1 MKIDDFEK
9 AYEILKDYK
18 GKNNQIQYYQ
28 YKVQKINYSLTEF
41 DTEYILNNFD
51 FEPYD
56 VNKTVKIARDYG
68 EILKNKYELDFLPE
82 KIRITRVI
90 GEMGE
95 SLHCY
100 VQYRKSVKPSLMY
113 VKKRYILNQLIDET
127 KYNEVNVDFGKY
139 DNITKEKDGT
149 TLKKA
154 QREGI
159 EFLLRNKKCI
169 LADSMG
175 TGKEQDVNTI
185 MPTPEGYKRM
195 GDLKVGDNVFAS
207 DGSIC
212 QVTDIFP
219 QGLKDIYKV
228 EFTDET
234 YTNCGLEHLWIVK
247 DKVQFNRKKDWSVLS
262 AKQLIE
268 RGFVYKKKEGTK
280 STFKHN
286 YKFRIPVCKPV
297 VYKEQKH
304 LIHPYLLG
312 LMIGDGNLCSGDIIV
327 SIPDNEIE
335 TLYRIEKL
343 INKKYK
349 LHCNR
354 SGSCPNYRISRKK
367 EYRNEK
373 SENIYQ
379 TEIKRLKLDVKGID
393 KFIPQEYMLDSIS
406 NRIEL
411 LQGLMDSDGSITKE
425 KNRIR
430 YSTNSLKLAENV
442 AELVQS
448 LGGLAQIKTFNRT
461 NKNTEYSVQ
470 IKIEICPFK
479 LKRKSE
485 RYTIAPNKPKYLV
498 KSIKNITFSHKSEAV
513 CIKVNSK
520 DSSYLTNNYIVTHN
534 TRQAVVSSMETGAD
548 KILIIC
554 PASLKTNWKREIC
567 TYNNPT
573 DVTIINGSEWKS
585 DTKFT
590 IINYDILDNFYKI
603 PTDIV
608 YEEKNL
614 EDGTTQRVPVM
625 VKASNGTLVPKTR
638 KSIKK
643 DKIKECLK
651 ESPLFL
657 ENFNCVIIDEA
668 HKLSNN
674 TSIRYKVISDFLKR
688 SKIPYVFLLTGTPLT
703 NRPMNLY
710 HILKLIDAEVTR
722 DYQYYVKHYCDG
734 KKIKLKTGKEIVLSG
749 GATNLDELKEKIKH
763 VYIRRLLSE
772 MTDMVNKDIQ
782 TRYYDLTPAQKKR
795 YDELWEEYVSAQQ
808 ELGNEDS
815 EDYRQLVEGMLVRQY
830 LAKEMI
836 PNTIQLVDE
845 KIEDDEKVIIIC
857 TFTDEINELKKYY
870 GNKCVVYDGK
880 MTAKQKD
887 KAEYE
892 FMNNPKIKVFIG
904 QIIACSVGLTLT
916 AAHTLVFNS
925 YSWVAADNA
934 QAEDRIYRL
943 NQKNDVVC
951 IYQLFNDSISQNMFD
966 KVIMKKIIMNNVIKS
981 EKEK

>member
-1 MKIDDFEK
+1 MKTNDFET
-9 AYEILKDYK
+9 AYELIKEYK
-18 GKNNQIQYYQ
+18 GTNNQILYLK
-28 YKVQKINYSLTEF
+28 YKLSKTDYSLSEF
-41 DTEYILNNFD
+41 DVTYVLNNYD
-51 FEPYD
+51 FVPYD
-56 VNKTVKIARDYG
+56 VNKTVGISSDFG
-68 EILKNKYELDFLPE
+68 EILQKKYELDFKPE
-82 KIRITRVI
+82 KIRIKRVI
-90 GEMGE
+90 GEIGE
-95 SLHCY
+95 SIHCY
-100 VQYRKSVKPSLMY
+100 GQYRKSVEPHLMY
-113 VKKRYILNQLIDET
+113 INKKYILNPLQNTTE
-127 KYNEVNVDFGKY
+127 NVEVSINFKKY
-139 DNITKEKDGT
+139 DNVTKQNGIF
-149 TLKKA
+149 LKQA
-154 QREGI
+154 QKEGI
-159 EFLLRNKKCI
+159 EFLLKNKKCI
-169 LADSMG
+169 LADNMG

-247 DKVQFNRKKDWSVLS
+247 DKVQSSRKKDWSVLS

-268 RGFVYKKKEGTK
+268 RGFEYKKKEGTK

-312 LMIGDGNLCSGDIIV
+312 LMIGDGNLCSGGIV
-327 SIPDNEIE
+327 ITIPDNEIE

-343 INKKYK
+343 IDKKYE

-354 SGSCPNYRISRKK
+354 SGTCPNYRISRKK
-367 EYRNEK
+367 EYRSGKN
-373 SENIYQ
+373 ENIYQ
-379 TEIKRLKLDVKGID
+379 TEIKRLKLNVKGTH
-393 KFIPQEYMLDSIS
+393 KFIPQEYMLDSIN

-430 YSTNSLKLAENV
+430 YSTGSLKLAENV
-442 AELVQS
+442 VELVQS

-461 NKNTEYSVQ
+461 NKNTEYNVQ

-485 RYTIAPNKPKYLV
+485 RYTITPNKPKYIV

-520 DSSYLTNNYIVTHN
+520 DNSYLTNNYIVTHN
-534 TRQAVVSSMETGAD
+534 TRQSVIAAMETNSN

-554 PASLKTNWKREIC
+554 PASLKSTWKREIC
-567 TYNNPT
+567 VYNDESEVNI
-573 DVTIINGSEWKS
+573 VNGSEWKA
-585 DTKFT
+585 DTRFT
-590 IINYDILDNFYKI
+590 VINYDILDNFYKI

-608 YEEKNL
+608 YEDKVM
-614 EDGTTQRVPVM
+614 EDGTIQKVPVM
-625 VKASNGTLVPKTR
+625 VKSSNGTLVPKTK
-638 KSIKK
+638 KSLKK
-643 DKIKECLK
+643 DKIMECLK

-657 ENFNCVIIDEA
+657 EKFECVIIDEA

-674 TSIRYKVISDFLKR
+674 TSIRYKVIYDFLRR
-688 SKIPYVFLLTGTPLT
+688 SKPNYVFLLTGTPLT
-703 NRPMNLY
+703 NKPMNLY

-722 DYQYYVKHYCDG
+722 DYKYYVERYCDG
-734 KKIKLKTGKEIVLSG
+734 RKMKLKNGKEIMLSG
-749 GATNLDELKEKIKH
+749 GATNLEELKEKIKH

-772 MTDMVNKDIQ
+772 MADMVEKNIE
-782 TRYYDLTPAQKKR
+782 TRYYDLTEAQMKR
-795 YDELWEEYVSAQQ
+795 YNELWEEYVSAQLEQ
-808 ELGNEDS
+808 GNEDS
-815 EDYRQLVEGMLVRQY
+815 EEYRQLVEGILVRQY

-836 PNTIQLVDE
+836 ANTIQLVDE

-857 TFTDEINELKKYY
+857 TFTEEINELKKYY

-880 MTAKQKD
+880 MSLKQKD
-887 KAEYE
+887 KAEKE

-925 YSWVAADNA
+925 FSFSSADNK

-943 NQKNDVVC
+943 NQTEDVVC
-951 IYQLFNDSISQNMFD
+951 IYQLFNDSISQRMFD
-966 KVIMKKIIMNNVIKS
+966 LVMRKEVIMNQTIKS
-981 EKEK
+981 ENEK